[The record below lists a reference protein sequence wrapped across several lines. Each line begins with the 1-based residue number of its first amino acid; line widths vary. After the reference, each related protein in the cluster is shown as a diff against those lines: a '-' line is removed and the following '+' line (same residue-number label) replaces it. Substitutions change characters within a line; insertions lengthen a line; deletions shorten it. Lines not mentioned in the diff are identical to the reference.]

1 MREPLS
7 HGANYALRARTPASE
22 DWRKISTGL
31 RYRGLEVTLIGNV
44 NAGLLAIAGYG
55 TRAELAI
62 GAIDVKHH
70 NGRSVYCLTD
80 TRVCMTSAQAA
91 AEAIVRTLQAREAS
105 EH

>member
-1 MREPLS
+1 MNEQL
-7 HGANYALRARTPASE
+7 GYDADDVLRRSSPMPW

-44 NAGLLAIAGYG
+44 NTGLLAIAGYG

-62 GAIDVKHH
+62 GAIDVEHRD
-70 NGRSVYCLTD
+70 GRRVYCLAGG
-80 TRVCMTSAQAA
+80 CMATAQAA
-91 AEAIVRTLQAREAS
+91 AEAIVCTLQAREAS